1 MADNFLDQGA
11 TGATH
16 QKGSTTSDKLAV
28 QDKAVALA
36 SDSNPAL
43 QTAQLLQAS
52 GLFPSAKNTA
62 GVFTIVQFGKE
73 VGLSPVVALNNV
85 AIISGKLSMSGAS
98 MLALAF
104 KHGVKADYR
113 EETEE
118 KCTIFFSREGYSD
131 YLSTFT
137 HEDAEKAGL
146 IGKDGDIWKKYL
158 KTMLKWR
165 CVSQGL
171 KMVAPDI
178 LAGVYTEDEIQNIE
192 KDKPVTV
199 DTKEDNKEDTPTTD
213 PELSTEAVVVVDE
226 TGHPLEPRDIPE
238 TPPENTEEKQ
248 APSQENKDKDKASQA
263 QIKKF
268 HVMASQSGL
277 VHYMHP
283 LKKWLAGIEG
293 SGLSED
299 QPSGKDLNK
308 EFCSKLIGGF
318 EKFSCLFF
326 ASPSNREG
334 IKYVF
339 GTLKE
344 EDKRKTL
351 RTISSYVDDLS
362 GFKNIS
368 IDAATEET
376 LNDYLL
382 LFLVGIENQEHNRL
396 ANKVGKDGMTVA
408 QVMSTLKELGFEP
421 ELKERINL
429 QPEKPKE
436 EKKEEEKKADE
447 PFNF

>member
-1 MADNFLDQGA
+1 MTDNFLDQ
-11 TGATH
+11 TDNNKLVKVEK
-16 QKGSTTSDKLAV
+16 QELSTVVIPELQVSQL
-28 QDKAVALA
+28 LY
-36 SDSNPAL
+36 DSN
-43 QTAQLLQAS
+43 
-52 GLFPSAKNTA
+52 LFPSARSVA
-62 GVFTIVQFGKE
+62 GIFTIVQFGKE

-104 KHGVKADYR
+104 KHGVKADYKV
-113 EETEE
+113 ETEE
-118 KCTIFFSREGYSD
+118 RCTIFFTREGYSD

-137 HEDAEKAGL
+137 YEDARKAGL
-146 IGKDGDIWKKYL
+146 IDKDGDIWEKYL

-178 LAGVYTEDEIQNIE
+178 LAGVYTEEEINSIDTP
-192 KDKPVTV
+192 KDTPVTV
-199 DTKEDNKEDTPTTD
+199 DTKEDNKEDTLEPTAGA
-213 PELSTEAVVVVDE
+213 EVVDE
-226 TGHPLEPRDIPE
+226 TPAES
-238 TPPENTEEKQ
+238 EEKQ

-283 LKKWLAGIEG
+283 LKKWVVGIEG
-293 SGLSED
+293 SGLPED
-299 QPSGKDLNK
+299 QPSATDLNK
-308 EFCSKLIGGF
+308 DFISKLIGGF

-339 GTLKE
+339 STLKVD
-344 EDKRKTL
+344 DKRKTL
-351 RTISSYVDDLS
+351 KTIASYVADLAS
-362 GFKNIS
+362 FENIN
-368 IDAATEET
+368 IDDAADTM
-376 LNDYLL
+376 LADFLG
-382 LFLVGIENQEHNRL
+382 LFLVGLENQEHNKI
-396 ANKVGKDGMTVA
+396 ADKVDKGMTVA
-408 QVMSTLKELGFEP
+408 QVMSTLKELGFQP

-429 QPEKPKE
+429 QPDKLPE
-436 EKKEEEKKADE
+436 EGKKIDDD
-447 PFNF
+447 FNF